1 MTRSAALAL
10 YVLNSGAAGVEVEVF
25 AAQEL
30 PARLEALLA
39 ATNPGAVAVPATG
52 WPPGL
57 REIVASALRR
67 RGCPEVGPAPRDE
80 GYSWD
85 RDALAGAGLGVTFC
99 DAFVADTGSLVFAA
113 GPGLGTLASLLPWVH
128 LALSRPEACHESL
141 AGYLA
146 HLAGALPSRLTLVT
160 GPSRTGDIEATMS
173 RGVHGPGRV
182 LHWILA
188 EPAPATSPSPSDST
202 EAPVR

>member
-1 MTRSAALAL
+1 MRSAEVLAL
-10 YVLNSGAAGVEVEVF
+10 YVERSRAAGAEVEVLS
-25 AAQEL
+25 ADDL
-30 PARLEALLA
+30 HARLDALLA
-39 ATNPGAVAVPATG
+39 DTKPRAVAVPAMG

-57 REIVASALRR
+57 RETVSSALRR
-67 RGCPEVGPAPRDE
+67 GGCAQVSPVPRDE

-99 DAFVADTGSLVFAA
+99 DGFVADTGSLVFPS
-113 GPGLGTLASLLPWVH
+113 GPGFGTLASLLPWVH
-128 LALSRPEACHESL
+128 LALSRLQGCHESL

-146 HLAGALPSRLTLVT
+146 HVAGALPSRLTLVT
-160 GPSRTGDIEATMS
+160 GPSRTGDIEATMT

-188 EPAPATSPSPSDST
+188 EPAPTSFSSP
-202 EAPVR
+202 